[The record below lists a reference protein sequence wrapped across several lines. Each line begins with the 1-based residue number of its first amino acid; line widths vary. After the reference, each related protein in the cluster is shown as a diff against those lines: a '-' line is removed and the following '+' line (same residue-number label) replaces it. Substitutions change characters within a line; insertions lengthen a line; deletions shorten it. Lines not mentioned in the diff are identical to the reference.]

1 MDSMSGIYLPLEK
14 SIELL
19 QKDKTGNPY
28 IALSL
33 INLKSHKKDVKLT
46 EDKYFGKSLIL
57 NKSKEENERMQK
69 EVKEM
74 KKENQRLKEE
84 KENLEV
90 FTDARINNLT
100 ETVSVQDE
108 RINNLLEGVS
118 IRDLTINILKRYTD
132 NLEDN
137 KQRMEKNM
145 SNIKRKLESNDKEER
160 NERKRKRFVSA

>member
-1 MDSMSGIYLPLEK
+1 
-14 SIELL
+14 
-19 QKDKTGNPY
+19 
-28 IALSL
+28 
-33 INLKSHKKDVKLT
+33 
-46 EDKYFGKSLIL
+46 
-57 NKSKEENERMQK
+57 MQK
-69 EVKEM
+69 EVKEI

>member
-33 INLKSHKKDVKLT
+33 INLKSHKKNVKVT
-46 EDKYFGKSLIL
+46 EDKCFGKSLML
-57 NKSKEENERMQK
+57 NEAKEENERMKNEVTEIKK
-69 EVKEM
+69 EYERVKE
-74 KKENQRLKEE
+74 EKEE

-100 ETVSVQDE
+100 EKANEKDE

-118 IRDLTINILKRYTD
+118 IRDLKSD
-132 NLEDN
+132 DP
-137 KQRMEKNM
+137 
-145 SNIKRKLESNDKEER
+145 
-160 NERKRKRFVSA
+160 A